1 MLQLKIAAQPEWLEP
16 AHGVRVKML
25 PPSTPVIVEARR
37 ISAGLMVAH
46 GVEMDDDGVG
56 HMGQALFVM
65 TAAYVAAGALE
76 WEGVADDTGSP
87 AQTLTPDQVVALL
100 GQEPEIFDFFDR
112 GYASEVHALMSEK
125 KDRLP
130 CRVAVRGGRRIL
142 LPGQLPTT
150 VLRGR
155 RRALPLRPARAENP
169 ARPPRLGRPRRL
181 RRPVEVERVR
191 RLRPGLRRRGRLRAA
206 GRADGRCDAV
216 ADVRGAASGRG
227 ADHQGPASGG

>member
-56 HMGQALFVM
+56 HLGQALFVM

-100 GQEPEIFDFFDR
+100 GQVPEIFDFFDR
-112 GYASEVHALMSEK
+112 GYASEVYALMSEK
-125 KDRLP
+125 KGSSP
-130 CRVAVRGGRRIL
+130 SPSGSSGREAD
-142 LPGQLPTT
+142 PTAGT
-150 VLRGR
+150 AADDSTAGAMASPAPSTGTR
-155 RRALPLRPARAENP
+155 RK
-169 ARPPRLGRPRRL
+169 PRK
-181 RRPVEVERVR
+181 
-191 RLRPGLRRRGRLRAA
+191 
-206 GRADGRCDAV
+206 
-216 ADVRGAASGRG
+216 GAASGTSSTP
-227 ADHQGPASGG
+227 APAS